1 MQSEPKKDYLKE
13 RKKRMIWRRIVACLA
28 VVVAVSTGY
37 ALILPAV
44 TMEQQTAPAGV
55 KETQADWGET
65 LPDALTGDWGTDLA
79 AVALSQL
86 GYAESSTDTTVNDEG
101 ETCGYTRYGA
111 WYGDEYGDWNGMFLA
126 FCLHYAEIPEDAVRA
141 DADVAEMLRSAQEKG
156 FYNEAGQYEP
166 EAGDIAFLPDGQAGV
181 VTEASAEGVSV
192 AAGDINGTVAVIENA
207 EPLGYGSMET
217 AAALYTGNEA
227 ESQPENEEGENPSE
241 QDGIAAGSDVDQPAD
256 GGTDSGMQADQT
268 GGSDSGGMSQ
278 PAGDT
283 GEEQAGG
290 ENESEEQ
297 SEQFLDLK
305 GYVEQRGFGNEA
317 AAFEESLID
326 ANGQTIEPDDD
337 GIYHIYEGEA
347 YRWSINLY
355 APAGLPEAGTYE
367 YPLPENIKAEG
378 ISVQEITAD
387 DGTPIGTL
395 EVSED
400 RTKVLVHIVG
410 NTKIRVRVYFEIY
423 LDIEVN
429 EEGVPVNQDFVFI
442 PNERPTVEKS
452 HEITSEGKIEW
463 CIRIHAPG
471 WKEGQDYTTLWMN
484 DLEVGGEGGYYPD
497 YSKAEITITQN
508 GGTRKIP
515 SVEEAEDEDNLA
527 WYVDNSGNSV
537 NLRFVSRKTTH
548 TGCTGS
554 SWDGL
559 PEEWCSDWCQTEDSV
574 ITIRYIEEKYDIT
587 NTGTNITN
595 IVSVL
600 EDLATDVIKIPG
612 MIEKGDINNQTGEFT
627 ITVNPGL
634 IDLSVQTDITVQ
646 DSMGSHLFYQ
656 GGSMEV
662 TATDEDGI
670 EQVLTYESDYSLE
683 VSQDL
688 NDLEIKILRPGKY
701 IYTITYK
708 VYVRTGGAEDG
719 EEYINKATLNVFG
732 REFTDESSGYEFDSS
747 GEEYVIS
754 IRKTEQESQE
764 VVAGAEYGLYG
775 SNGELMATGTTD
787 GSGEFTFVGDPAH
800 GFILASGQLYYIQE
814 TEAPEGYYLSDTRYW
829 FYYDDSE
836 ADETYDN
843 YIKNLLSTAELEGLY
858 RETDKLIENVP
869 NHGYTN
875 EEIVTGSDYAD
886 PIEVQNQLIW
896 YELPETGSTGTRL
909 YTIAGLLLTG
919 SAVTALYR
927 EKCKKRRNKK

>member
-1 MQSEPKKDYLKE
+1 M
-13 RKKRMIWRRIVACLA
+13 
-28 VVVAVSTGY
+28 
-37 ALILPAV
+37 ILPAV
-44 TMEQQTAPAGV
+44 TMEQQAV
-55 KETQADWGET
+55 SESKKETEADWEAT
-65 LPDALTGDWGTDLA
+65 MPDALTGEWGTDLA
-79 AVALSQL
+79 AVAQSQI
-86 GYAESSTDTTVNDEG
+86 GYTESSTDTVVNDAG

-126 FCLHYAEIPEDAVRA
+126 FCLHYAEIPEDAVKA
-141 DADVAEMLRSAQEKG
+141 SADVSEMLKAAQEKG
-156 FYNEAGQYEP
+156 FYKEAGQYEP
-166 EAGDIAFLPDGQAGV
+166 EAGDIAFLPDTQAGI
-181 VTEASAEGVSV
+181 VTEVSPEGVSV
-192 AAGDINGTVAVIENA
+192 TAGDINGTVAVIEKA

-217 AAALYTGNEA
+217 AALYTGNEA
-227 ESQPENEEGENPSE
+227 ERQPENEEGKSPSE
-241 QDGIAAGSDVDQPAD
+241 QDGTAAGSDGDQPTDGEAD
-256 GGTDSGMQADQT
+256 SEVQADQT
-268 GGSDSGGMSQ
+268 NGLDSGGTSQ

-290 ENESEEQ
+290 ENEAAEQ
-297 SEQFLDLK
+297 AEQYLDLK
-305 GYVEQRGFGNEA
+305 DYVNKRDFGNEA
-317 AAFEESLID
+317 AAFEEKLID
-326 ANGQTIEPDDD
+326 ANGQTIEPDDE

-387 DGTPIGTL
+387 DGTLIGTL

-400 RTKVLVHIVG
+400 RTKVLVHIVD
-410 NTKIRVRVYFEIY
+410 NKIIRVRVYFEIY

-442 PNERPTVEKS
+442 PNELPTVEKS

-471 WKEGQDYTTLWMN
+471 WKEGDYPSLSMY
-484 DLEVGGEGGYYPD
+484 DLELDGRVGYCPD

-508 GGTRKIP
+508 GNTLVIP
-515 SVEEAEDEDNLA
+515 SVEEAGDKDLA
-527 WYVDNSGNSV
+527 WYAANN
-537 NLRFVSRKTTH
+537 NLWFVSRKTSH
-548 TGCTGS
+548 TDCCGDSKEKPT
-554 SWDGL
+554 GL
-559 PEEWCSDWCQTEDSV
+559 PEEWCTDWCQTEDSV
-574 ITIRYIEEKYDIT
+574 ITVKYIEGKYDIT
-587 NTGTNITN
+587 NAGTNITN
-595 IVSVL
+595 TAYVGNESAV
-600 EDLATDVIKIPG
+600 DVIKIPG
-612 MIEKGDINNQTGEFT
+612 MIEKGNINNQTGEFT

-634 IDLSVQTDITVQ
+634 IDLSAQTDITVE

-656 GGSMEV
+656 GGSMAI
-662 TATDEDGI
+662 TATDEAGI
-670 EQVLTYESDYSLE
+670 EQVLTYGSDYSLE
-683 VSQDL
+683 VSEDL
-688 NDLEIKILRPGKY
+688 HHLKINILHPGKY

-708 VYVRTGGAEDG
+708 VYVRTGGSEDG
-719 EEYINKATLNVFG
+719 EDYINTAKLNVFG
-732 REFTDESSGYEFDSS
+732 REFKDESSGYEFDSS

-787 GSGEFTFVGDPAH
+787 GSGEFTFVGDPAN

-814 TEAPEGYYLSDTRYW
+814 TKAPEGYYLSDTRYW

-836 ADETYDN
+836 ENVDYDN
-843 YIKNLLSTAELEGLY
+843 YIKNLLSAAELEGLY

-875 EEIVTGSDYAD
+875 EEIVTGSELAG
-886 PIEVQNQLIW
+886 PIEVQDQLIW
-896 YELPETGSTGTRL
+896 YELPETGSTGTRM

-927 EKCKKRRNKK
+927 EKCKKRRNNKK

>member
-1 MQSEPKKDYLKE
+1 MQGEPKKDYLKE
-13 RKKRMIWRRIVACLA
+13 LKKRTIWRRIVACLA

-44 TMEQQTAPAGV
+44 TMEQQAV
-55 KETQADWGET
+55 SESKKETEADWEAT
-65 LPDALTGDWGTDLA
+65 MPDALTGEWGTDLA
-79 AVALSQL
+79 AVAQSQI
-86 GYAESSTDTTVNDEG
+86 GYTESSTDTVVNDAG

-126 FCLHYAEIPEDAVRA
+126 FCLHYAEIPEDAVKA
-141 DADVAEMLRSAQEKG
+141 SADVSEMLKAAQEKG
-156 FYNEAGQYEP
+156 FYKEAGQYEP
-166 EAGDIAFLPDGQAGV
+166 EAGDIAFLPDTQAGI
-181 VTEASAEGVSV
+181 VTEVSPEGVSV
-192 AAGDINGTVAVIENA
+192 TAGDINGTVAVIEKA

-217 AAALYTGNEA
+217 AALYTGNEA
-227 ESQPENEEGENPSE
+227 ERQPENEEGKSPSE
-241 QDGIAAGSDVDQPAD
+241 QDGTAAGSDGDQPTDGEAD
-256 GGTDSGMQADQT
+256 SEVQADQT
-268 GGSDSGGMSQ
+268 NGLDSGGTSQ

-290 ENESEEQ
+290 ENEAAEQ
-297 SEQFLDLK
+297 AEQYLDLK
-305 GYVEQRGFGNEA
+305 DYVNKRDFGNEA
-317 AAFEESLID
+317 AAFEEKLID
-326 ANGQTIEPDDD
+326 ANGQTIEPDGE

-387 DGTPIGTL
+387 DGTLIGTL

-400 RTKVLVHIVG
+400 RTKVLVHIVD

-423 LDIEVN
+423 LDIELD
-429 EEGVPVNQDFVFI
+429 EEGVPANQEFVFI
-442 PNERPTVEKS
+442 PNEEPTVEKS

-471 WKEGQDYTTLWMN
+471 WKEGDYPSLSMY
-484 DLEVGGEGGYYPD
+484 DFELDGRVGYCPD

-508 GGTRKIP
+508 GNTLVIP
-515 SVEEAEDEDNLA
+515 SVEEAGDKDLA
-527 WYVDNSGNSV
+527 WYAANDN
-537 NLRFVSRKTTH
+537 NLWFVSRKTSH
-548 TGCTGS
+548 TDCCGDSKEKPT
-554 SWDGL
+554 GL
-559 PEEWCSDWCQTEDSV
+559 PEEWCTDWCQTEDSV
-574 ITIRYIEEKYDIT
+574 ITVKYIEGKYDIT
-587 NTGTNITN
+587 NAGTNITN
-595 IVSVL
+595 TAYVGNESAV
-600 EDLATDVIKIPG
+600 DVIKIPG
-612 MIEKGDINNQTGEFT
+612 MIDKGDINNQTGEFT

-634 IDLSVQTDITVQ
+634 IDLSAQTHITVQ

-656 GGSMEV
+656 GGSMSI

-670 EQVLTYESDYSLE
+670 EQVLTYGSDYSLE
-683 VSQDL
+683 VSQEL
-688 NDLEIKILRPGKY
+688 HHLEINIPHPGKY

-708 VYVRTGGAEDG
+708 VYVMTGGNKDG
-719 EEYINKATLNVFG
+719 EEYINTATLNVFG
-732 REFTDESSGYEFDSS
+732 REFKDESSGYEFDSG

-787 GSGEFTFVGDPAH
+787 SSGEFTFVGDPAH

-814 TEAPEGYYLSDTRYW
+814 TKAPEGYYLSDTRYW

-836 ADETYDN
+836 ENVDYDN
-843 YIKNLLSTAELEGLY
+843 YIKNLLSAAELEGLY

-875 EEIVTGSDYAD
+875 EEIVTGSELAG
-886 PIEVQNQLIW
+886 PIEVQDQLIW
-896 YELPETGSTGTRL
+896 YELPETGSTGTRM

-927 EKCKKRRNKK
+927 EKCKKRRNNKK

>member
-1 MQSEPKKDYLKE
+1 MQGKPKKDYLKE
-13 RKKRMIWRRIVACLA
+13 AKKRTIWRRIVACLA

-44 TMEQQTAPAGV
+44 TMEQQAV
-55 KETQADWGET
+55 SESKKETEADWEAT
-65 LPDALTGDWGTDLA
+65 MPDALTGEWGTDLA
-79 AVALSQL
+79 AVAQSQI
-86 GYAESSTDTTVNDEG
+86 GYTESSTDTVVNDAG

-126 FCLHYAEIPEDAVRA
+126 FCLHYAEIPEDAVKA
-141 DADVAEMLRSAQEKG
+141 SADVSEMLKAAQEKG
-156 FYNEAGQYEP
+156 FYKEAGQYEP
-166 EAGDIAFLPDGQAGV
+166 EAGDIAFLPDTQAGI
-181 VTEASAEGVSV
+181 VTEVSPEGVSV
-192 AAGDINGTVAVIENA
+192 TAGDINGTVAVIEKA

-217 AAALYTGNEA
+217 AALYTGNEA
-227 ESQPENEEGENPSE
+227 ERQPENEEGKSPSE
-241 QDGIAAGSDVDQPAD
+241 QDGTAAGSDGDQPTDGEAD
-256 GGTDSGMQADQT
+256 SEVQADQT
-268 GGSDSGGMSQ
+268 NGLDSGGTSQ

-290 ENESEEQ
+290 ENEAAEQ
-297 SEQFLDLK
+297 AEQYLDLK
-305 GYVEQRGFGNEA
+305 DYVNKRDFGNEA
-317 AAFEESLID
+317 AAFEEKLID
-326 ANGQTIEPDDD
+326 ANGQTIEPDGE

-387 DGTPIGTL
+387 DGTLIGTL

-400 RTKVLVHIVG
+400 RTKVLVHIVD

-442 PNERPTVEKS
+442 PNELPTVEKS

-471 WKEGQDYTTLWMN
+471 WKDGEYPSLSMY
-484 DLEVGGEGGYYPD
+484 DLELDGRVGYCPD

-508 GGTRKIP
+508 GNTLVIP
-515 SVEEAEDEDNLA
+515 SVEEAGDKDLA
-527 WYVDNSGNSV
+527 WYAANDN
-537 NLRFVSRKTTH
+537 NLWFVSRKTSH
-548 TGCTGS
+548 TDCCGDSKEKPT
-554 SWDGL
+554 GL
-559 PEEWCSDWCQTEDSV
+559 PEEWCTDWCQTEDSV
-574 ITIRYIEEKYDIT
+574 ITVKYIEGKYDIT
-587 NTGTNITN
+587 NAGTNITN
-595 IVSVL
+595 TAYVGNESAV
-600 EDLATDVIKIPG
+600 DVIKIPG
-612 MIEKGDINNQTGEFT
+612 MIDKGDINNQTGEFT

-634 IDLSVQTDITVQ
+634 IDLSAQTHITVQ

-656 GGSMEV
+656 GGSMSI

-670 EQVLTYESDYSLE
+670 EQVLTYGSDYSLE

-688 NDLEIKILRPGKY
+688 HHLEINIPHPGKY

-708 VYVRTGGAEDG
+708 VYVMTGGNKDG
-719 EEYINKATLNVFG
+719 EEYINTATLNVFG
-732 REFTDESSGYEFDSS
+732 REFKDESSGYEFDSS

-787 GSGEFTFVGDPAH
+787 DSGEFTFVGDPAN

-814 TEAPEGYYLSDTRYW
+814 TKAPEGYYLSDTRYW

-836 ADETYDN
+836 ENVDYDN
-843 YIKNLLSTAELEGLY
+843 YIKNLLSAAELEGLY
-858 RETDKLIENVP
+858 RETDQLIENVL
-869 NHGYTN
+869 NHGYTDK
-875 EEIVTGSDYAD
+875 EIVTGSNYAD
-886 PIEVQNQLIW
+886 PIEVQDQLIW
-896 YELPETGSTGTRL
+896 YELPETGSTGTRM

-927 EKCKKRRNKK
+927 EKCKKRRNNKK

>member
-1 MQSEPKKDYLKE
+1 MQGEPKKDYLKE
-13 RKKRMIWRRIVACLA
+13 LKKRTIWHRIVACLA

-44 TMEQQTAPAGV
+44 TMEQQAV
-55 KETQADWGET
+55 SESQKETEADWEGT
-65 LPDALTGDWGTDLA
+65 LPEALTGEWGEDLA
-79 AVALSQL
+79 AVAQSQI
-86 GYAESSTDTTVNDEG
+86 GYTESSTDTVVNDAG

-126 FCLHYAEIPEDAVRA
+126 FCVNYAEIPGDAVKA
-141 DADVAEMLRSAQEKG
+141 SADVSEMLMAAKEKG
-156 FYNEAGQYEP
+156 FYKEDGQYEP
-166 EAGDIAFLPDGQAGV
+166 EAGDIAFLPDGQAGIITGV
-181 VTEASAEGVSV
+181 SAEGVSV
-192 AAGDINGTVAVIENA
+192 TAGDVNGTVAVIEKA

-227 ESQPENEEGENPSE
+227 ESQPENEEGENPYE
-241 QDGIAAGSDVDQPAD
+241 QDGIAAGSDADQPAD
-256 GGTDSGMQADQT
+256 GGADSGMQADQT

-297 SEQFLDLK
+297 SEQYLDLK
-305 GYVEQRGFGNEA
+305 DYVEQRGFGNEA
-317 AAFEESLID
+317 AAFEENLID

-387 DGTPIGTL
+387 DGTLIGTL

-400 RTKVLVHIVG
+400 RTKVLVHIVE

-423 LDIEVN
+423 LDIEVD
-429 EEGVPVNQDFVFI
+429 EEGVPVNQEFVFI
-442 PNERPTVEKS
+442 PNEGPTVEKS

-471 WKEGQDYTTLWMN
+471 WIEGSYTTLWMY
-484 DLEVGGEGGYYPD
+484 DSELGGEGRYYPD
-497 YSKAEITITQN
+497 YSKAEITITQD
-508 GGTRKIP
+508 GGTREIP
-515 SVEEAEDEDNLA
+515 SVEEAQDEDNLA
-527 WYVDNSGNSV
+527 WYVDNNN
-537 NLRFVSRKTTH
+537 NLRFVSKKTSH
-548 TGCTGS
+548 TGCTEL

-559 PEEWCSDWCQTEDSV
+559 PEEWCGDWCQREDSV
-574 ITIRYIEEKYDIT
+574 ITIKYIEEKYDIT

-595 IVSVL
+595 EVDVPGDSA
-600 EDLATDVIKIPG
+600 EDEIKIPG
-612 MIEKGDINNQTGEFT
+612 MIEKSDINNQTGEFT

-634 IDLSVQTDITVQ
+634 IDLSAQTDITVR

-656 GGSMEV
+656 GGSMAI

-688 NDLEIKILRPGKY
+688 HNLEIKILHPGKY

-719 EEYINKATLNVFG
+719 EEYINTATLNVFG

-787 GSGEFTFVGDPAH
+787 GLGELTFAGDPAN

-814 TEAPEGYYLSDTRYW
+814 TKAPEGYYLSDTRYW

-836 ADETYDN
+836 EDEAYDD
-843 YIKNLLSTAELEGLY
+843 YITDLLSAATLEGLY

-886 PIEVQNQLIW
+886 PIEVQDQLIW
-896 YELPETGSTGTRL
+896 YELPETGSTGTRM

>member
-1 MQSEPKKDYLKE
+1 MIRRYW
-13 RKKRMIWRRIVACLA
+13 KRIAACLA
-28 VVVAVSTGY
+28 VLVMLGTGY
-37 ALILPAV
+37 AMILPAA
-44 TMEQQTAPAGV
+44 TMENGQTAEPVELSG
-55 KETQADWGET
+55 DWGE
-65 LPDALTGDWGTDLA
+65 DLA
-79 AVALSQL
+79 AVAQSQI
-86 GYAESSTDTTVNDEG
+86 GYTESSTDTVVNDAG
-101 ETCGYTRYGA
+101 ETCGSTRYGE

-126 FCLHYAEIPEDAVRA
+126 FCLHYAEIPGDAVKA
-141 DADVAEMLRSAQEKG
+141 SADVSEMLKDAQEKG
-156 FYNEAGQYEP
+156 FYEEAGVYQP
-166 EAGDIAFLPDGQAGV
+166 EAGDIAFLPDDQTGI
-181 VTEASAEGVSV
+181 VTEVSEEGVSV
-192 AAGDINGTVAVIENA
+192 TTGDIDGTVAVIEQA
-207 EPLGYGSMET
+207 QPLGYGSMEEART
-217 AAALYTGNEA
+217 LYDGTDTD
-227 ESQPENEEGENPSE
+227 SQPVDEGEESTSGQNS
-241 QDGIAAGSDVDQPAD
+241 SPAD
-256 GGTDSGMQADQT
+256 ETTAGDVIQTST
-268 GGSDSGGMSQ
+268 GGSDAGKQVDQDNGSDGGDIQ
-278 PAGDT
+278 IPDNGAEEKDELT
-283 GEEQAGG
+283 GTENDVVVQADEYQSLEE
-290 ENESEEQ
+290 
-297 SEQFLDLK
+297 
-305 GYVEQRGFGNEA
+305 YVHTRDFGNEA
-317 AAFEESLID
+317 AAFEEKLID

-471 WKEGQDYTTLWMN
+471 WKEGQDYTTLWML
-484 DLEVGGEGGYYPD
+484 DMEAGGEGVYNLD

-527 WYVDNSGNSV
+527 WYVDDI
-537 NLRFVSRKTTH
+537 NLRFVSRKTSH
-548 TGCTGS
+548 TGCTGFS
-554 SWDGL
+554 CAGL
-559 PEEWCSDWCQTEDSV
+559 PEEWCRDWCQTEDSV
-574 ITIRYIEEKYDIT
+574 ITIRYINEKYDIT
-587 NTGTNITN
+587 NTGTNIRN
-595 IVSVL
+595 NVYVDGDS
-600 EDLATDVIKIPG
+600 ATDVIKIPG

-634 IDLSVQTDITVQ
+634 IDLSAQTDITVR

-656 GGSMEV
+656 GGSMAI
-662 TATDEDGI
+662 TATDEAGI
-670 EQVLTYESDYSLE
+670 EQVLTYGSDYSLE

-787 GSGEFTFVGDPAH
+787 GSGKFTFVGDPAH

>member
-1 MQSEPKKDYLKE
+1 MQGKPKKDYLKE
-13 RKKRMIWRRIVACLA
+13 AKKRTIWRRIVACLA

-44 TMEQQTAPAGV
+44 TMEQQAV
-55 KETQADWGET
+55 SESKKETEADWEAT
-65 LPDALTGDWGTDLA
+65 MPDALTGEWGTDLA
-79 AVALSQL
+79 AVAQSQI
-86 GYAESSTDTTVNDEG
+86 GYTESSTDTVVNDAG

-126 FCLHYAEIPEDAVRA
+126 FCLHYAEIPEDAVKA
-141 DADVAEMLRSAQEKG
+141 SADVSEMLKAAQEKG
-156 FYNEAGQYEP
+156 FYKEAGQYEP
-166 EAGDIAFLPDGQAGV
+166 EAGDIAFLPDTQAGI
-181 VTEASAEGVSV
+181 VTEVSPKGVSV
-192 AAGDINGTVAVIENA
+192 TAGDINGTVAVIEKA

-217 AAALYTGNEA
+217 AALYTGNEA
-227 ESQPENEEGENPSE
+227 ERQPENEEGKSPSE
-241 QDGIAAGSDVDQPAD
+241 QDGTAAGSDGDQPTDGEAD
-256 GGTDSGMQADQT
+256 SEVQADQT
-268 GGSDSGGMSQ
+268 NGLDSGGTSQ

-290 ENESEEQ
+290 ENEAAEQ
-297 SEQFLDLK
+297 AEQYLDLK
-305 GYVEQRGFGNEA
+305 DYVNKRDFGNEA
-317 AAFEESLID
+317 AAFEEKLID
-326 ANGQTIEPDDD
+326 ANGQTIEPDGE

-387 DGTPIGTL
+387 DGTLIGTL

-400 RTKVLVHIVG
+400 RTKVLVHIVD

-423 LDIEVN
+423 LDIELD
-429 EEGVPVNQDFVFI
+429 EEGVPANQEFVFI
-442 PNERPTVEKS
+442 PNEEPTVEKS

-471 WKEGQDYTTLWMN
+471 WKEGKYPTLSMYDY
-484 DLEVGGEGGYYPD
+484 ERGEGVTYYPD

-508 GGTRKIP
+508 GNTLVIP
-515 SVEEAEDEDNLA
+515 SVREAGVKDDLA
-527 WYVDNSGNSV
+527 WYADNDH
-537 NLRFVSRKTTH
+537 NLWFVSRKTSH
-548 TGCTGS
+548 TGCSGKGVS
-554 SWDGL
+554 GL
-559 PEEWCSDWCQTEDSV
+559 PEEWCIDWCQTEDSV
-574 ITIRYIEEKYDIT
+574 ITVKYIEEKYDIT
-587 NTGTNITN
+587 NAGTNIRNTVEVGVN
-595 IVSVL
+595 SAV
-600 EDLATDVIKIPG
+600 DVIEIPG
-612 MIEKGDINNQTGEFT
+612 MIEKGNIDNQTGEFT

-634 IDLSVQTDITVQ
+634 IDLSAQTHITVQ
-646 DSMGSHLFYQ
+646 DSMGSHLFYR
-656 GGSMEV
+656 GGSMSI

-670 EQVLTYESDYSLE
+670 EQVLTYGSDYSLE

-688 NDLEIKILRPGKY
+688 HHLEINIPHPGKY

-708 VYVRTGGAEDG
+708 VYVMTGGNKDG
-719 EEYINKATLNVFG
+719 EEYINTATLNVFG
-732 REFTDESSGYEFDSS
+732 REFKDESSGYEFDSS

-787 GSGEFTFVGDPAH
+787 GSGKFTFVGDPAN

-814 TEAPEGYYLSDTRYW
+814 TKAPEGYYLSDTRYW

-836 ADETYDN
+836 VDETYDN
-843 YIKNLLSTAELEGLY
+843 YIKNLLSAAELEGLY

-875 EEIVTGSDYAD
+875 EEIVTGSELAG
-886 PIEVQNQLIW
+886 PIEVQDQLIW
-896 YELPETGSTGTRL
+896 YELPETGSTGTRM

-919 SAVTALYR
+919 SAITALYR

>member
-1 MQSEPKKDYLKE
+1 MQGEPKKDYLKE
-13 RKKRMIWRRIVACLA
+13 LKKRTIWRRIVACLA

-44 TMEQQTAPAGV
+44 TMEQQAV
-55 KETQADWGET
+55 SESKKETEADWEAT
-65 LPDALTGDWGTDLA
+65 LPDALTGEWGTDLA
-79 AVALSQL
+79 AVAQSQI
-86 GYAESSTDTTVNDEG
+86 GYTESSTDTAVNDTG
-101 ETCGYTRYGA
+101 ENCGYTRYGA

-126 FCLHYAEIPEDAVRA
+126 FCLHYAEIPEDAVKA
-141 DADVAEMLRSAQEKG
+141 SADVSEMLKAAQEKG
-156 FYNEAGQYEP
+156 FYKEAGQYEP
-166 EAGDIAFLPDGQAGV
+166 EAGDIAFLPDTQAGI
-181 VTEASAEGVSV
+181 VTEVSPEGVSV
-192 AAGDINGTVAVIENA
+192 TAGDINGTVAVIEKA

-217 AAALYTGNEA
+217 AALYTGNEA
-227 ESQPENEEGENPSE
+227 ERQPENEEGKSPSE
-241 QDGIAAGSDVDQPAD
+241 QDGTAAGSDGDQPTD
-256 GGTDSGMQADQT
+256 GGADSEVQADQT
-268 GGSDSGGMSQ
+268 NGLDSGGTSQ

-290 ENESEEQ
+290 ENEAAEQ
-297 SEQFLDLK
+297 AEQYLDLK
-305 GYVEQRGFGNEA
+305 DYVNKRDFGNEA
-317 AAFEESLID
+317 AAFEEKLID
-326 ANGQTIEPDDD
+326 ANGQTIEPDGE

-387 DGTPIGTL
+387 DGTLIGTL

-400 RTKVLVHIVG
+400 RTKVLVHIVD
-410 NTKIRVRVYFEIY
+410 NTKIRVRVYFEIC
-423 LDIEVN
+423 LDIELD
-429 EEGVPVNQDFVFI
+429 EEGVPANQEFVFI
-442 PNERPTVEKS
+442 PNEEPTVEKS

-471 WKEGQDYTTLWMN
+471 WKEGDYPSLSMY
-484 DLEVGGEGGYYPD
+484 DLELDGRVGYCPD

-508 GGTRKIP
+508 GNTLVIP
-515 SVEEAEDEDNLA
+515 SVEEAGDKDLA
-527 WYVDNSGNSV
+527 WYAANDN
-537 NLRFVSRKTTH
+537 NLWFVSRKTSH
-548 TGCTGS
+548 TDCCGDS
-554 SWDGL
+554 KEKPIGL
-559 PEEWCSDWCQTEDSV
+559 PEEWCTDWCQTEDSV
-574 ITIRYIEEKYDIT
+574 ITVKYIEEKYDIT
-587 NTGTNITN
+587 NAGTNITN
-595 IVSVL
+595 TAYVGNESAV
-600 EDLATDVIKIPG
+600 DVIKIPG
-612 MIEKGDINNQTGEFT
+612 MIDKGDINNQTGEFT

-634 IDLSVQTDITVQ
+634 IDLSAQTHITVQ

-656 GGSMEV
+656 GGSMSI

-670 EQVLTYESDYSLE
+670 EQVLTYGSDYSLE
-683 VSQDL
+683 VSQEL
-688 NDLEIKILRPGKY
+688 HHLEINILHPGKY

-708 VYVRTGGAEDG
+708 VYVMTGGNKDG
-719 EEYINKATLNVFG
+719 EEYINTATLNVFG
-732 REFTDESSGYEFDSS
+732 REFKDESSGYEFDSS

-787 GSGEFTFVGDPAH
+787 GSGEFTFVGDPAN

-814 TEAPEGYYLSDTRYW
+814 TKAPEGYYLSDTRYW

-836 ADETYDN
+836 ENVDYDN
-843 YIKNLLSTAELEGLY
+843 YIKNLLSAAELEGLY
-858 RETDKLIENVP
+858 RETDQLIENVL
-869 NHGYTN
+869 NHGYTDK
-875 EEIVTGSDYAD
+875 EIVTGSNYAD
-886 PIEVQNQLIW
+886 PIEVQDQLIW
-896 YELPETGSTGTRL
+896 YELPETGSTGTRM

-919 SAVTALYR
+919 SAITALYR

>member
-1 MQSEPKKDYLKE
+1 MQGKPKKDYLKE
-13 RKKRMIWRRIVACLA
+13 AKKRTIWRRIVACLA

-44 TMEQQTAPAGV
+44 TMEQQAV
-55 KETQADWGET
+55 SESKKETEADWEAT
-65 LPDALTGDWGTDLA
+65 MPDALTGEWGTDLA
-79 AVALSQL
+79 AVAQSQI
-86 GYAESSTDTTVNDEG
+86 GYTESSTDTVVNDAG

-126 FCLHYAEIPEDAVRA
+126 FCLHYAEIPEDAVKA
-141 DADVAEMLRSAQEKG
+141 SADVSEMLKAAQEKG
-156 FYNEAGQYEP
+156 FYKEAGQYEP
-166 EAGDIAFLPDGQAGV
+166 EAGDIAFLPDTQAGI
-181 VTEASAEGVSV
+181 VTEVSPEGVSV
-192 AAGDINGTVAVIENA
+192 TAGDINGTVAVIEKA

-217 AAALYTGNEA
+217 AALYTGNEA
-227 ESQPENEEGENPSE
+227 ERQPENEEGKSPSE
-241 QDGIAAGSDVDQPAD
+241 QDGTAAGSDGDQPTDGEAD
-256 GGTDSGMQADQT
+256 SEVQADQT
-268 GGSDSGGMSQ
+268 NGLDSGGTSQ

-290 ENESEEQ
+290 ENEAAEQ
-297 SEQFLDLK
+297 AEQYLDLK
-305 GYVEQRGFGNEA
+305 DYVNKRDFGNEA
-317 AAFEESLID
+317 AAFEEKLID
-326 ANGQTIEPDDD
+326 ANGQTIEPDGE

-387 DGTPIGTL
+387 DGTLIGTL

-400 RTKVLVHIVG
+400 RTKVLVHIVD

-442 PNERPTVEKS
+442 PNELPTVEKS

-471 WKEGQDYTTLWMN
+471 WKDGEYPSLSMY
-484 DLEVGGEGGYYPD
+484 DLELDGRVGYCPD

-508 GGTRKIP
+508 GNTLVIP
-515 SVEEAEDEDNLA
+515 SVEEAGDKDLA
-527 WYVDNSGNSV
+527 WYAANDN
-537 NLRFVSRKTTH
+537 NLWFVSRKTSH
-548 TGCTGS
+548 TDCCGDSKEKPT
-554 SWDGL
+554 GL
-559 PEEWCSDWCQTEDSV
+559 PEEWCTDWCQTEDSV
-574 ITIRYIEEKYDIT
+574 ITVKYIEGKYDIT
-587 NTGTNITN
+587 NAGTNITN
-595 IVSVL
+595 TAYVGNESAV
-600 EDLATDVIKIPG
+600 DVIKIPG
-612 MIEKGDINNQTGEFT
+612 MIDKGDINNQTGEFT

-634 IDLSVQTDITVQ
+634 IDLSAQTHITVQ

-656 GGSMEV
+656 GGSMSI

-670 EQVLTYESDYSLE
+670 EQVLTYGSDYSLE

-688 NDLEIKILRPGKY
+688 HHLEINIPHPGKY

-708 VYVRTGGAEDG
+708 VYVMTGGNKDG
-719 EEYINKATLNVFG
+719 EEYINTATLNVFG
-732 REFTDESSGYEFDSS
+732 REFKDESSGYEFDSS

-787 GSGEFTFVGDPAH
+787 GSGEFTFVGDPAN

-814 TEAPEGYYLSDTRYW
+814 TKAPEGYYLSDTRYW

-836 ADETYDN
+836 ENVDYDN
-843 YIKNLLSTAELEGLY
+843 YIKNLLSAAELEGLY
-858 RETDKLIENVP
+858 RETDQLIENVL
-869 NHGYTN
+869 NHGYTDK
-875 EEIVTGSDYAD
+875 EIVTGSNYAD
-886 PIEVQNQLIW
+886 PIEVQDQLIW
-896 YELPETGSTGTRL
+896 YELPETGSTGTRM

-927 EKCKKRRNKK
+927 EKCKKRRNNKK

>member
-1 MQSEPKKDYLKE
+1 MQGKPKKDYLKE
-13 RKKRMIWRRIVACLA
+13 AKKRTIWRRIVACLA

-44 TMEQQTAPAGV
+44 TMEQQAV
-55 KETQADWGET
+55 SESKKETEADWEAT
-65 LPDALTGDWGTDLA
+65 MPDALTGEWGTDLA
-79 AVALSQL
+79 AVAQSQI
-86 GYAESSTDTTVNDEG
+86 GYTESSTDTVVNDAG

-126 FCLHYAEIPEDAVRA
+126 FCLHYAEIPEDAVKA
-141 DADVAEMLRSAQEKG
+141 SADVSEMLKAAQEKG
-156 FYNEAGQYEP
+156 FYKEAGQYEP
-166 EAGDIAFLPDGQAGV
+166 EAGDIAFLPDTQAGI
-181 VTEASAEGVSV
+181 VTEVSPEGVSV
-192 AAGDINGTVAVIENA
+192 TAGDINGTVAVIEKA

-217 AAALYTGNEA
+217 AALYTGNEA
-227 ESQPENEEGENPSE
+227 ERQPENEEGKSPSE
-241 QDGIAAGSDVDQPAD
+241 QDGTAAGSDGDQPTDGEAD
-256 GGTDSGMQADQT
+256 SEVQADQT
-268 GGSDSGGMSQ
+268 NGLDSGGTSQ

-290 ENESEEQ
+290 ENEAAEQ
-297 SEQFLDLK
+297 AEQYLDLK
-305 GYVEQRGFGNEA
+305 DYVNKRDFGNEA
-317 AAFEESLID
+317 AAFEEKLID
-326 ANGQTIEPDDD
+326 ANGQTIEPDGE

-387 DGTPIGTL
+387 DGTLIGTL

-400 RTKVLVHIVG
+400 RTKVLVHIVD

-442 PNERPTVEKS
+442 PNELPTVEKS

-471 WKEGQDYTTLWMN
+471 WKDGEYPSLSMY
-484 DLEVGGEGGYYPD
+484 DLELDGRVGYCPD

-508 GGTRKIP
+508 GNTLVIP
-515 SVEEAEDEDNLA
+515 SVEEAGDKDLA
-527 WYVDNSGNSV
+527 WYAANDN
-537 NLRFVSRKTTH
+537 NLWFVSRKTSH
-548 TGCTGS
+548 TDCCGDSKEKPT
-554 SWDGL
+554 GL
-559 PEEWCSDWCQTEDSV
+559 PEEWCTDWCQTEDSV
-574 ITIRYIEEKYDIT
+574 ITVKYIEGKYDIT
-587 NTGTNITN
+587 NAGTNITN
-595 IVSVL
+595 TAYVGNESAV
-600 EDLATDVIKIPG
+600 DVIKIPG
-612 MIEKGDINNQTGEFT
+612 MIDKGDINNQTGEFT

-634 IDLSVQTDITVQ
+634 IDLSAQTHITVQ

-656 GGSMEV
+656 GGSMSI

-670 EQVLTYESDYSLE
+670 EQVLTYGSDYSLE

-688 NDLEIKILRPGKY
+688 HHLEINIPHPGKY

-708 VYVRTGGAEDG
+708 VYVMTGGNKDG
-719 EEYINKATLNVFG
+719 EEYINTATLNVFG
-732 REFTDESSGYEFDSS
+732 REFKDESSGYEFDSS

-787 GSGEFTFVGDPAH
+787 GSGEFTFVGDPAN

-814 TEAPEGYYLSDTRYW
+814 TKAPEGYYLSDTRYW

-836 ADETYDN
+836 VDETYDK
-843 YIKNLLSTAELEGLY
+843 YIKNLLSAAELEGLY

-875 EEIVTGSDYAD
+875 EEIVTGSELAG
-886 PIEVQNQLIW
+886 PIEVQDQLIW
-896 YELPETGSTGTRL
+896 YELPETGSTGTRM

-919 SAVTALYR
+919 SAATPLYR
-927 EKCKKRRNKK
+927 EKCKKRRNNKK

>member
-1 MQSEPKKDYLKE
+1 MQGEPKKDYLKE
-13 RKKRMIWRRIVACLA
+13 LKKRTIWRRIVACLA

-44 TMEQQTAPAGV
+44 TMEQQAV
-55 KETQADWGET
+55 SESKKETEADWEAT
-65 LPDALTGDWGTDLA
+65 LPDALTGEWGTDLA
-79 AVALSQL
+79 AVAQSQI
-86 GYAESSTDTTVNDEG
+86 GYTESSTDTAVNDAG
-101 ETCGYTRYGA
+101 EVCGYTRYGA

-126 FCLHYAEIPEDAVRA
+126 FCLHYAEIPEDAVKA
-141 DADVAEMLRSAQEKG
+141 SADVSEMLKAAQEKG
-156 FYNEAGQYEP
+156 FYKEAGQYEP
-166 EAGDIAFLPDGQAGV
+166 EAGDIAFLSDTQAGI
-181 VTEASAEGVSV
+181 VTEVSPEGVSV
-192 AAGDINGTVAVIENA
+192 TAGDINGTVAVIEKA

-217 AAALYTGNEA
+217 AALYTGNEA
-227 ESQPENEEGENPSE
+227 ERQPENEEGKSPSE
-241 QDGIAAGSDVDQPAD
+241 QDGTAAGSDGDQPTDGEAD
-256 GGTDSGMQADQT
+256 SEVQADQT
-268 GGSDSGGMSQ
+268 NGLDSGGTSQ

-290 ENESEEQ
+290 ENEAAEQ
-297 SEQFLDLK
+297 AEQYLDLK
-305 GYVEQRGFGNEA
+305 DYVNKRDFGNEA
-317 AAFEESLID
+317 AAFEEKLID
-326 ANGQTIEPDDD
+326 ANGQTIEPDGE

-387 DGTPIGTL
+387 DGTLIGTL

-400 RTKVLVHIVG
+400 RTKVLVHIVD

-423 LDIEVN
+423 LDIELD
-429 EEGVPVNQDFVFI
+429 EEGVPANQEFVFI
-442 PNERPTVEKS
+442 PNEEPTVEKS

-471 WKEGQDYTTLWMN
+471 WKEGKYPTLSMYDY
-484 DLEVGGEGGYYPD
+484 ERGEGVTYYPD

-508 GGTRKIP
+508 GNTLVIP
-515 SVEEAEDEDNLA
+515 SVREAGVKDDLA
-527 WYVDNSGNSV
+527 WYADNDH
-537 NLRFVSRKTTH
+537 NLWFVSRKTSH
-548 TGCTGS
+548 TGCSGKGVS
-554 SWDGL
+554 GL
-559 PEEWCSDWCQTEDSV
+559 PEEWCIDWCQTEDSV
-574 ITIRYIEEKYDIT
+574 ITVKYIEEKYDIT
-587 NTGTNITN
+587 NAGTNIRNTVEVGVN
-595 IVSVL
+595 SAV
-600 EDLATDVIKIPG
+600 DVIEIPG
-612 MIEKGDINNQTGEFT
+612 MIEKGNIDNQTGEFT

-634 IDLSVQTDITVQ
+634 IDLSAQTHITVQ
-646 DSMGSHLFYQ
+646 DSMGSHLFYR
-656 GGSMEV
+656 GGSMSI

-670 EQVLTYESDYSLE
+670 EQVLTYGSDYSLE

-688 NDLEIKILRPGKY
+688 HHLEINIPHPGKY

-708 VYVRTGGAEDG
+708 VYVMTGGNKDG
-719 EEYINKATLNVFG
+719 EEYINTATLNVFG
-732 REFTDESSGYEFDSS
+732 REFKDESSGYEFDSS

-787 GSGEFTFVGDPAH
+787 GSGKFTFVGDPAN

-814 TEAPEGYYLSDTRYW
+814 TKAPEGYYLSDTRYW

-836 ADETYDN
+836 VDETYDN
-843 YIKNLLSTAELEGLY
+843 YIKNLLSAAELEGLY
-858 RETDKLIENVP
+858 READKLIENVP

-875 EEIVTGSDYAD
+875 EEIVTGSELAG
-886 PIEVQNQLIW
+886 PIEVQDQLIW
-896 YELPETGSTGTRL
+896 YELPETGSTGTRM

>member
-1 MQSEPKKDYLKE
+1 MQGKPKKDYLKE
-13 RKKRMIWRRIVACLA
+13 AKKRTIWRRIVACLA

-44 TMEQQTAPAGV
+44 TMEQQAV
-55 KETQADWGET
+55 SESKKETEADWEAT
-65 LPDALTGDWGTDLA
+65 LPDALTGEWGTDLA
-79 AVALSQL
+79 AVAQSQI
-86 GYAESSTDTTVNDEG
+86 GYTESSTDTVVNDAG

-126 FCLHYAEIPEDAVRA
+126 FCLHYAEIPEDAVKA
-141 DADVAEMLRSAQEKG
+141 SADVSEMLKAAQEKG
-156 FYNEAGQYEP
+156 FYKEAGQYEP
-166 EAGDIAFLPDGQAGV
+166 EAGDIAFLPDTQAGI
-181 VTEASAEGVSV
+181 VTEVSPEGVSV
-192 AAGDINGTVAVIENA
+192 TAGDINGTVAVIEKA

-217 AAALYTGNEA
+217 AALYTGNEA
-227 ESQPENEEGENPSE
+227 ERQPENEEGKSPSE
-241 QDGIAAGSDVDQPAD
+241 QDGTAAGSDGDQPTDGEAD
-256 GGTDSGMQADQT
+256 SEVQADQT
-268 GGSDSGGMSQ
+268 NGLDSGGTSQ

-290 ENESEEQ
+290 ENEAAEQ
-297 SEQFLDLK
+297 AEQYLDLK
-305 GYVEQRGFGNEA
+305 DYVNKRDFGNEA
-317 AAFEESLID
+317 AAFEEKLID
-326 ANGQTIEPDDD
+326 ANRQTIEPDDE

-387 DGTPIGTL
+387 DGTLIGTL

-400 RTKVLVHIVG
+400 RTKVLVHIVD

-423 LDIEVN
+423 LDIELD
-429 EEGVPVNQDFVFI
+429 EEGVPANQEFVFI
-442 PNERPTVEKS
+442 PNEEPTVEKS

-471 WKEGQDYTTLWMN
+471 WKEGKYPTLSMYDY
-484 DLEVGGEGGYYPD
+484 ERGEGVTYYPD

-508 GGTRKIP
+508 GNTLVIP
-515 SVEEAEDEDNLA
+515 SVREAGVKDDLA
-527 WYVDNSGNSV
+527 WYADNDH
-537 NLRFVSRKTTH
+537 NLWFVSRKTSH
-548 TGCTGS
+548 TGCSGKGVS
-554 SWDGL
+554 GL
-559 PEEWCSDWCQTEDSV
+559 PEEWCIDWCQTEDSV
-574 ITIRYIEEKYDIT
+574 ITVKYIEEKYDIT
-587 NTGTNITN
+587 NAGTNIRNTVEVGVN
-595 IVSVL
+595 SAV
-600 EDLATDVIKIPG
+600 DVIEIPG
-612 MIEKGDINNQTGEFT
+612 MIEKGNIDNQTGEFT

-634 IDLSVQTDITVQ
+634 IDLSAQTHITVQ

-656 GGSMEV
+656 GGSMSI

-670 EQVLTYESDYSLE
+670 EQVLTYGSDYSLE
-683 VSQDL
+683 VSQEL
-688 NDLEIKILRPGKY
+688 HHLEINIPHPGKY

-708 VYVRTGGAEDG
+708 VYVMTGGNKDG
-719 EEYINKATLNVFG
+719 EEYINTATLNVFG
-732 REFTDESSGYEFDSS
+732 REFKDESSGYEFDSS

-787 GSGEFTFVGDPAH
+787 GSGKFTFVGDPAH
-800 GFILASGQLYYIQE
+800 GFILTSGQLYYIQE
-814 TEAPEGYYLSDTRYW
+814 TKAPEGYYLSDTKYW
-829 FYYDDSE
+829 FFYDGTPE
-836 ADETYDN
+836 EDN
-843 YIKNLLSTAELEGLY
+843 YITNQMNAAKLEGLFV
-858 RETDKLIENVP
+858 ESVDQLIQDIP
-869 NHGYTN
+869 NHGYTDN
-875 EEIVTGSDYAD
+875 EIVTGSELAK
-886 PIEVQNQLIW
+886 PIGVQDELIR
-896 YELPETGSTGTRL
+896 YELPETGSTGTRM

-927 EKCKKRRNKK
+927 EKCKKRRNNKK

>member
-1 MQSEPKKDYLKE
+1 MQGKPKKDYLKE
-13 RKKRMIWRRIVACLA
+13 AKKRTIWRRIVACLA

-44 TMEQQTAPAGV
+44 TMEQQAV
-55 KETQADWGET
+55 SESKKETEADWEAT
-65 LPDALTGDWGTDLA
+65 MPDALTGEWGTDLA
-79 AVALSQL
+79 AVAQSQI
-86 GYAESSTDTTVNDEG
+86 GYTESSTDTVVNDAG

-126 FCLHYAEIPEDAVRA
+126 FCLHYAEIPEDAVKA
-141 DADVAEMLRSAQEKG
+141 SADVSEMLKAAQEKG
-156 FYNEAGQYEP
+156 FYKEAGQYEP
-166 EAGDIAFLPDGQAGV
+166 EAGDIAFLPDTQAGI
-181 VTEASAEGVSV
+181 VTEVSPEGVSV
-192 AAGDINGTVAVIENA
+192 TAGDINGTVAVIEKA

-217 AAALYTGNEA
+217 AALYTGNEA
-227 ESQPENEEGENPSE
+227 ERQPENEEGKSPSE
-241 QDGIAAGSDVDQPAD
+241 QDGTAAGSDGDQPTDGEAD
-256 GGTDSGMQADQT
+256 SEVQADQT
-268 GGSDSGGMSQ
+268 NGLDSGGTSQ

-290 ENESEEQ
+290 ENEAAEQ
-297 SEQFLDLK
+297 AEQYLDLK
-305 GYVEQRGFGNEA
+305 DYVNKRDFGNEA
-317 AAFEESLID
+317 AAFEEKLID
-326 ANGQTIEPDDD
+326 ANGQTIEPDGE

-387 DGTPIGTL
+387 DGTLIGTL

-400 RTKVLVHIVG
+400 RTKVLVHIVD

-423 LDIEVN
+423 LDIELD
-429 EEGVPVNQDFVFI
+429 EEGVPANQEFVFI
-442 PNERPTVEKS
+442 PNEEPTVEKS

-471 WKEGQDYTTLWMN
+471 WKEGDYPSLSMY
-484 DLEVGGEGGYYPD
+484 DFELDGRVGYCPD

-508 GGTRKIP
+508 GNTLVIP
-515 SVEEAEDEDNLA
+515 SVEEAGDKDLA
-527 WYVDNSGNSV
+527 WYAANDN
-537 NLRFVSRKTTH
+537 NLWFVSRKTSH
-548 TGCTGS
+548 TDCCGDSKEKPT
-554 SWDGL
+554 GL
-559 PEEWCSDWCQTEDSV
+559 PEEWCTDWCQTEDSV
-574 ITIRYIEEKYDIT
+574 ITVKYIEGKYDIT
-587 NTGTNITN
+587 NAGTNITN
-595 IVSVL
+595 TAYVGNESAV
-600 EDLATDVIKIPG
+600 DVIKIPG
-612 MIEKGDINNQTGEFT
+612 MIDKGDINNQTGEFT

-634 IDLSVQTDITVQ
+634 IDLSAQTHITVQ

-656 GGSMEV
+656 GGSMSI

-670 EQVLTYESDYSLE
+670 EQVLTYGSDYSLE

-688 NDLEIKILRPGKY
+688 HHLEINIPHPGKY

-708 VYVRTGGAEDG
+708 VYVMTGGNKDG
-719 EEYINKATLNVFG
+719 EEYINTATLNVFG
-732 REFTDESSGYEFDSS
+732 REFKDESSGYEFDSG

-787 GSGEFTFVGDPAH
+787 SSGEFTFVGDPAH

-814 TEAPEGYYLSDTRYW
+814 TKAPEGYYLSDTRYW

-836 ADETYDN
+836 ENVDYDN
-843 YIKNLLSTAELEGLY
+843 YIKNLLSAAELEGLY

-875 EEIVTGSDYAD
+875 EEIVTGSELAG
-886 PIEVQNQLIW
+886 PIEVQDQLIW
-896 YELPETGSTGTRL
+896 YELPETGSTGTRM

-927 EKCKKRRNKK
+927 EKCKKRRNNKK

>member
-1 MQSEPKKDYLKE
+1 M
-13 RKKRMIWRRIVACLA
+13 
-28 VVVAVSTGY
+28 TG
-37 ALILPAV
+37 
-44 TMEQQTAPAGV
+44 E
-55 KETQADWGET
+55 
-65 LPDALTGDWGTDLA
+65 WGTDLA
-79 AVALSQL
+79 AVAQSQI
-86 GYAESSTDTTVNDEG
+86 GYTESSTDTAVNDAG
-101 ETCGYTRYGA
+101 EVCGYTRYGA

-126 FCLHYAEIPEDAVRA
+126 FCLHYAEIPEDAVKA
-141 DADVAEMLRSAQEKG
+141 SADVSEMLKAAQEKG
-156 FYNEAGQYEP
+156 FYKEAGQYEP
-166 EAGDIAFLPDGQAGV
+166 EAGDIAFLPDTQAGI
-181 VTEASAEGVSV
+181 VTEVSPEGVSV
-192 AAGDINGTVAVIENA
+192 TAGDINGTVAVIEKA

-227 ESQPENEEGENPSE
+227 ERQPENEEGQSPSE
-241 QDGIAAGSDVDQPAD
+241 QDGTAAGSDGNQPTD
-256 GGTDSGMQADQT
+256 GGADSEVQADQT
-268 GGSDSGGMSQ
+268 NGLDSGGTSQ

-290 ENESEEQ
+290 ENEAAEQ
-297 SEQFLDLK
+297 AEQYLDLK
-305 GYVEQRGFGNEA
+305 DYVNKRDFGNEA
-317 AAFEESLID
+317 AAFEENLID
-326 ANGQTIEPDDD
+326 ANGQTIEPDDE

-387 DGTPIGTL
+387 DGTLIGTL

-400 RTKVLVHIVG
+400 RTKVLVHIVD

-423 LDIEVN
+423 LDIELD
-429 EEGVPVNQDFVFI
+429 EEGVPANQEFVFI
-442 PNERPTVEKS
+442 PNEEPTVEKS

-471 WKEGQDYTTLWMN
+471 WKEGKYPTLSMYDY
-484 DLEVGGEGGYYPD
+484 ERGEGVTYYPD

-508 GGTRKIP
+508 GNTLVIP
-515 SVEEAEDEDNLA
+515 SVREAGVKDDLA
-527 WYVDNSGNSV
+527 WYADNDH
-537 NLRFVSRKTTH
+537 NLWFVSRKTSH
-548 TGCTGS
+548 TGCSGKGVS
-554 SWDGL
+554 GL
-559 PEEWCSDWCQTEDSV
+559 PEEWCIDWCQTEDSV
-574 ITIRYIEEKYDIT
+574 ITVKYIEEKYDIT
-587 NTGTNITN
+587 NAGTNIRNTVEVGVN
-595 IVSVL
+595 SAV
-600 EDLATDVIKIPG
+600 DVIEIPG
-612 MIEKGDINNQTGEFT
+612 MIEKGNIDNQTGEFT

-634 IDLSVQTDITVQ
+634 IDLSAQTHITVQ
-646 DSMGSHLFYQ
+646 DSMGSHLFYR
-656 GGSMEV
+656 GGSMSI

-670 EQVLTYESDYSLE
+670 EQVLTYGSDYSLE

-688 NDLEIKILRPGKY
+688 HHLEINIPHPGKY

-708 VYVRTGGAEDG
+708 VYVMTGGNKDG
-719 EEYINKATLNVFG
+719 EEYINTATLNVFG
-732 REFTDESSGYEFDSS
+732 REFKDESSGYEFDSS

-787 GSGEFTFVGDPAH
+787 GSGKFTFVGDPAN

-814 TEAPEGYYLSDTRYW
+814 TKAPEGYYLSDTRYW

-836 ADETYDN
+836 VDETYDN
-843 YIKNLLSTAELEGLY
+843 YIKNLLSAAELEGLY

-875 EEIVTGSDYAD
+875 EEIVTGSELAG
-886 PIEVQNQLIW
+886 PIEVQDQLIW
-896 YELPETGSTGTRL
+896 YELPETGSTGTRM

>member
-1 MQSEPKKDYLKE
+1 MQGKPKKDYLKE
-13 RKKRMIWRRIVACLA
+13 AKKRTIWRRIVACLA

-44 TMEQQTAPAGV
+44 TMEQQAVSECT
-55 KETQADWGET
+55 KETEADWEAT
-65 LPDALTGDWGTDLA
+65 MPDALTGEWGTDLA
-79 AVALSQL
+79 AVAQSQI
-86 GYAESSTDTTVNDEG
+86 GYTESSTDTVVNDAG

-126 FCLHYAEIPEDAVRA
+126 FCLHYAEIPEDAVKA
-141 DADVAEMLRSAQEKG
+141 SADVSEMLKAAQEKG
-156 FYNEAGQYEP
+156 FYKEAGQYEP
-166 EAGDIAFLPDGQAGV
+166 EAGDIAFLPDTQAGI
-181 VTEASAEGVSV
+181 VTEVSPEGVSV
-192 AAGDINGTVAVIENA
+192 TAGDINGTVAVIEKA

-217 AAALYTGNEA
+217 AAALYTGNKA
-227 ESQPENEEGENPSE
+227 ERQPENEEGKSPSE
-241 QDGIAAGSDVDQPAD
+241 QDGTAAGSDGDQPTDGEAD
-256 GGTDSGMQADQT
+256 SEVQADQT
-268 GGSDSGGMSQ
+268 NGLDSGGTSQ

-290 ENESEEQ
+290 ENEAAEQ
-297 SEQFLDLK
+297 AEQYLDLK
-305 GYVEQRGFGNEA
+305 DYVNKRDFGNEA
-317 AAFEESLID
+317 AAFEEKLID
-326 ANGQTIEPDDD
+326 ANGQTIEPDGE

-387 DGTPIGTL
+387 DGTLIGTL

-400 RTKVLVHIVG
+400 RTKVLVHIVD

-423 LDIEVN
+423 LDIELD
-429 EEGVPVNQDFVFI
+429 EEGVPANQEFVFI
-442 PNERPTVEKS
+442 PNEEPTVEKS

-471 WKEGQDYTTLWMN
+471 WKEGDYPSLSMY
-484 DLEVGGEGGYYPD
+484 DLERGGGVSYYPD

-508 GGTRKIP
+508 GSTRKIP
-515 SVEEAEDEDNLA
+515 SVINAGDKDDLA
-527 WYVDNSGNSV
+527 WYVDDDH
-537 NLRFVSRKTTH
+537 NLWFVSRKTSH
-548 TGCTGS
+548 TDCCGDFKEKPT
-554 SWDGL
+554 GL
-559 PEEWCSDWCQTEDSV
+559 PEEWCTDWCQTEDSV
-574 ITIRYIEEKYDIT
+574 ITVKYIEEKYDIT
-587 NTGTNITN
+587 NAGTNITN
-595 IVSVL
+595 TAYVGNESAV
-600 EDLATDVIKIPG
+600 DVIKIPG
-612 MIEKGDINNQTGEFT
+612 MIDKGDINNQTGEFT

-634 IDLSVQTDITVQ
+634 IDLSAQTHITVQ

-656 GGSMEV
+656 GGSMSI

-670 EQVLTYESDYSLE
+670 EQVLTYGSDYSLE
-683 VSQDL
+683 VSQEL
-688 NDLEIKILRPGKY
+688 HHLEINIPHPGKY

-708 VYVRTGGAEDG
+708 VYVMTGGNKDG
-719 EEYINKATLNVFG
+719 EEYINTATLNVFG
-732 REFTDESSGYEFDSS
+732 REFKDESSGYEFDSG

-787 GSGEFTFVGDPAH
+787 SSGEFTFVGDPAH

-814 TEAPEGYYLSDTRYW
+814 TKAPEGYYLSDTRYW

-836 ADETYDN
+836 ENVDYDN
-843 YIKNLLSTAELEGLY
+843 YIKNLLSAAELEGLY
-858 RETDKLIENVP
+858 RETDQLIENVL
-869 NHGYTN
+869 NHGYTDK
-875 EEIVTGSDYAD
+875 EIVTGSNYAD
-886 PIEVQNQLIW
+886 PIEVQDQLIW
-896 YELPETGSTGTRL
+896 YELPETGSTGTRM

-927 EKCKKRRNKK
+927 EKCKKRRNNKK

>member
-1 MQSEPKKDYLKE
+1 MQGEPKKDYLKE
-13 RKKRMIWRRIVACLA
+13 LKKRTIWRRIVACLA

-44 TMEQQTAPAGV
+44 TMEQQAV
-55 KETQADWGET
+55 SESKKETEADWEAT
-65 LPDALTGDWGTDLA
+65 LPDALTGEWGTDLA
-79 AVALSQL
+79 AVAQSQI
-86 GYAESSTDTTVNDEG
+86 GYTESSTDTAVNDTG
-101 ETCGYTRYGA
+101 ENCGYTRYGA

-126 FCLHYAEIPEDAVRA
+126 FCLHYAEIPEDAVKA
-141 DADVAEMLRSAQEKG
+141 SADVSEMLKAAQEKG
-156 FYNEAGQYEP
+156 FYKEAGQYEP
-166 EAGDIAFLPDGQAGV
+166 EAGDIAFLPDTQAGI
-181 VTEASAEGVSV
+181 VTEVSPEGVSV
-192 AAGDINGTVAVIENA
+192 TAGDINGTVAVIEKA

-217 AAALYTGNEA
+217 AALYTGNEA
-227 ESQPENEEGENPSE
+227 ERQPENEEGKSPSE
-241 QDGIAAGSDVDQPAD
+241 QDGTAAGSDGDQPTDGEAD
-256 GGTDSGMQADQT
+256 SEVQADQT
-268 GGSDSGGMSQ
+268 NGLDSGGTSQ

-290 ENESEEQ
+290 ENEAAEQ
-297 SEQFLDLK
+297 AEQYLDLK
-305 GYVEQRGFGNEA
+305 DYVNKRDFGNEA
-317 AAFEESLID
+317 AAFEEKLID
-326 ANGQTIEPDDD
+326 ANGQTIEPDGE

-387 DGTPIGTL
+387 DGTLIGTL

-400 RTKVLVHIVG
+400 RTKVLVHIVD

-442 PNERPTVEKS
+442 PNELPTVEKS

-463 CIRIHAPG
+463 CIQIHAPG
-471 WKEGQDYTTLWMN
+471 WKDGEYPSLSMY
-484 DLEVGGEGGYYPD
+484 DLELDGRVGYCPD

-508 GGTRKIP
+508 GNTLVIP
-515 SVEEAEDEDNLA
+515 SVEEAGDKDLA
-527 WYVDNSGNSV
+527 WYAANDN
-537 NLRFVSRKTTH
+537 NLWFVSRKTSH
-548 TGCTGS
+548 TDCCGDSKEKPT
-554 SWDGL
+554 GL
-559 PEEWCSDWCQTEDSV
+559 PEEWCTDWCQTEDSV
-574 ITIRYIEEKYDIT
+574 ITVKYIEGKYDIT
-587 NTGTNITN
+587 NAGTNITN
-595 IVSVL
+595 TAYVGNESAV
-600 EDLATDVIKIPG
+600 DVIKIPG
-612 MIEKGDINNQTGEFT
+612 MIDKGDINNQTGEFT

-634 IDLSVQTDITVQ
+634 IDLSAQTHITVQ

-656 GGSMEV
+656 GGSMSI

-670 EQVLTYESDYSLE
+670 EQVLTYGSDYSLE
-683 VSQDL
+683 VSQEL
-688 NDLEIKILRPGKY
+688 HHLEINIPHPGKY

-708 VYVRTGGAEDG
+708 VYVMTGGNKDG
-719 EEYINKATLNVFG
+719 EEYINTATLNVFG
-732 REFTDESSGYEFDSS
+732 REFKDESSGYEFDSS

-787 GSGEFTFVGDPAH
+787 GSGEFTFVGDPAN

-814 TEAPEGYYLSDTRYW
+814 TKAPEGYYLSDTRYW

-836 ADETYDN
+836 VDETYDK
-843 YIKNLLSTAELEGLY
+843 YIKNLLSAAELEGLY

-875 EEIVTGSDYAD
+875 EEIVTGSELAG
-886 PIEVQNQLIW
+886 PIEVQDQLIW
-896 YELPETGSTGTRL
+896 YELPETGSTGTRM

-919 SAVTALYR
+919 SAITALYR

>member
-1 MQSEPKKDYLKE
+1 MQGKPKKDYLKE
-13 RKKRMIWRRIVACLA
+13 LKKRTIWRRIVACLA

-44 TMEQQTAPAGV
+44 TMEQQAV
-55 KETQADWGET
+55 SESKKETEADWEAT
-65 LPDALTGDWGTDLA
+65 MPDALTGEWGTDLA
-79 AVALSQL
+79 AVAQSQI
-86 GYAESSTDTTVNDEG
+86 GYTESSTDTVVNDTG

-126 FCLHYAEIPEDAVRA
+126 FCLHYAEIPEDAVKA
-141 DADVAEMLRSAQEKG
+141 SADVSEMLKAAQEKG
-156 FYNEAGQYEP
+156 FYKEAGQYEP
-166 EAGDIAFLPDGQAGV
+166 EAGDIAFLPDTQAGI
-181 VTEASAEGVSV
+181 VTEVSPEGVSV
-192 AAGDINGTVAVIENA
+192 TAGDINGTVAVIEKA

-217 AAALYTGNEA
+217 AALYTGNEA
-227 ESQPENEEGENPSE
+227 ERQPENEEGKSPSE
-241 QDGIAAGSDVDQPAD
+241 QDGTAAGSDGDQPTDGEAD
-256 GGTDSGMQADQT
+256 SEVQADQT
-268 GGSDSGGMSQ
+268 NGLDSGGTSQ

-290 ENESEEQ
+290 ENEAAEQ
-297 SEQFLDLK
+297 AEQYLDLK
-305 GYVEQRGFGNEA
+305 DYVNKRDFGNEA
-317 AAFEESLID
+317 AAFEEKLID
-326 ANGQTIEPDDD
+326 ANGQTIEPDGE

-387 DGTPIGTL
+387 DGTLIGTL

-400 RTKVLVHIVG
+400 RTKVLVHIVD

-442 PNERPTVEKS
+442 PNELPTVEKS

-471 WKEGQDYTTLWMN
+471 WKDGEYPSLSMY
-484 DLEVGGEGGYYPD
+484 DLELDGRVGYCPD

-508 GGTRKIP
+508 GNTLVIP
-515 SVEEAEDEDNLA
+515 SVEEAGDKDLA
-527 WYVDNSGNSV
+527 WYAANDN
-537 NLRFVSRKTTH
+537 NLWFVSRKTSH
-548 TGCTGS
+548 TDCCGDSKEKPT
-554 SWDGL
+554 GL
-559 PEEWCSDWCQTEDSV
+559 PEEWCTDWCQTEDSV
-574 ITIRYIEEKYDIT
+574 ITVKYIEGKYDIT
-587 NTGTNITN
+587 NAGTNITN
-595 IVSVL
+595 TAYVGNESAV
-600 EDLATDVIKIPG
+600 DVIKIPG
-612 MIEKGDINNQTGEFT
+612 MIDKGDINNQTGEFT

-634 IDLSVQTDITVQ
+634 IDLSAQTHITVQ

-656 GGSMEV
+656 GGSMSI

-670 EQVLTYESDYSLE
+670 EQVLTYGSDYSLE

-688 NDLEIKILRPGKY
+688 HHLEINIPHPGKY

-708 VYVRTGGAEDG
+708 VYVMTGGNKDG
-719 EEYINKATLNVFG
+719 EEYINTATLNVFG
-732 REFTDESSGYEFDSS
+732 REFKDESSGYEFDSS

-787 GSGEFTFVGDPAH
+787 GSGEFTFVGDPAN

-814 TEAPEGYYLSDTRYW
+814 TKAPEGYYLSDTRYW

-836 ADETYDN
+836 ENVDYDN
-843 YIKNLLSTAELEGLY
+843 YIKNLLSAAELEGLY

-875 EEIVTGSDYAD
+875 EEIVTGSELAG
-886 PIEVQNQLIW
+886 PIEVQDQLIW
-896 YELPETGSTGTRL
+896 YELPETGSTGTRM

-919 SAVTALYR
+919 SAITALYR
-927 EKCKKRRNKK
+927 EKCKKRRNNKK